1 MSNVKVNDLDVRDDD
16 MVYAAT
22 YGRGVFSG
30 QFTDESLSNE
40 KILASCKSF
49 ITRSQSGDY
58 DLHYLR
64 SIPHIDINIFNLS
77 GQLVRSYKK
86 VETKNSDTIRLDK
99 SALSSGMYLIQ
110 ILEQNNTETLKWT
123 IY

>member
-1 MSNVKVNDLDVRDDD
+1 MSNVKVNDLDVRDDN

-22 YGRGVFSG
+22 YGRCVFSG
-30 QFTDESLSNE
+30 QFTPESLLDD

-64 SIPHIDINIFNLS
+64 NVPHIDINIFNLT
-77 GQLVRSYKK
+77 GQLVESYKK
-86 VETKNSDTIRLDK
+86 VETENSDTIRLDK
-99 SALSSGMYLIQ
+99 SVLSSGMYLI
-110 ILEQNNTETLKWT
+110 
-123 IY
+123 